1 MDFQKSRLPIADW
14 WTSDHCLLPGSRV
27 TDVSNSSS
35 QRDFIHEHKC
45 RNLVLLQ
52 SAGKLHGKKKKKKG
66 CNDPVPQ
73 CADLPALLSIYSQNI
88 KSGRCTVHSVCMS
101 SLAQFFYRRSL
112 REWSLPLSSRS
123 GWDVR
128 SLYLNTL
135 IFVTPQ
141 TCRKDPSLQLH
152 LMQLCVG
159 HVGKGYDGIKSYVNG
174 MIWDK
179 NYLIKFSLLYLFD
192 FFFFLDF

>member
-1 MDFQKSRLPIADW
+1 MQKF
-14 WTSDHCLLPGSRV
+14 
-27 TDVSNSSS
+27 SSS
-35 QRDFIHEHKC
+35 SVCWETSWK
-45 RNLVLLQ
+45 
-52 SAGKLHGKKKKKKG
+52 KKKKKKKG

-123 GWDVR
+123 GWGVR

-141 TCRKDPSLQLH
+141 TCQKDPSLQLH

-179 NYLIKFSLLYLFD
+179 NYLMKFSLLYLFD